1 MNTEEKKQDKPDL
14 LKQMASVVGHEI
26 RNPLAIISN
35 SVYFIKSKLSA
46 GGAALDAPTHLDD
59 ELGAQLLCGRVRLR
73 CGRFVDDDLGDP
85 VAVAQVE
92 IIEEIL
98 LFTRPKEVNRAAA
111 SLNAVVKDLAAYY
124 QFPPSVTVKTVP
136 DPSDP
141 RVDLDAD
148 AMARAARYV
157 FDNAVQAMPEGGT
170 VTIEVSHGDK
180 CGRIAVT
187 DSGPGLPDGDGEKL
201 FTPFFTT
208 KPRGVGL
215 GLTIARKFIEQLGGS
230 ATAENAAGKGVKIT
244 LSLPLLP

>member
-46 GGAALDAPTHLDD
+46 GGAALDPKLAKHLGII
-59 ELGAQLLCGRVRLR
+59 ESEVRH
-73 CGRFVDDDLGDP
+73 GT
-85 VAVAQVE
+85 E

>member
-46 GGAALDAPTHLDD
+46 GGAALDPKLAKHLGII
-59 ELGAQLLCGRVRLR
+59 ESEVRH
-73 CGRFVDDDLGDP
+73 GN
-85 VAVAQVE
+85 E